1 MSEATKPKAPRK
13 PRAPKSTTGSTQE
26 PVAQSADTEP
36 TQAEQDALKVEAEK
50 AAEVDA
56 KATTEATT
64 QADESSSE
72 KSEVVESDEQEP
84 SATTAD
90 SKQDKKGSDED
101 GQVDSTQAADG
112 DSGDDALVLGVLGAF
127 TVRAKSDRGFWRC
140 GVQFL
145 RAKETVVLVV
155 DQEPESQPEIVAQEG
170 IEPELIL
177 FMPKEK
183 AERIH
188 REPNLIVTD
197 VELSDVID
205 IKDA

>member
-72 KSEVVESDEQEP
+72 KPEVVESDEQEP

-101 GQVDSTQAADG
+101 GQVDSTQATDG

-170 IEPELIL
+170 VEPELIL